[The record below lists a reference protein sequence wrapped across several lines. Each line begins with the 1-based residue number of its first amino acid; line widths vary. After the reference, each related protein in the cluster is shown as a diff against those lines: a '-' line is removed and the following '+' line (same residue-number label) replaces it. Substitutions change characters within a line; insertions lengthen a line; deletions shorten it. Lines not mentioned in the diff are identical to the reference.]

1 MKVLIIGGGG
11 REHAVAAKLAESPR
25 VDKLYAAPGNGGIA
39 ELAQCVDIK
48 ATDVEA
54 MVNFA
59 RQEGIDFVCV
69 TPDDP
74 LAAGMVDAMEAAGIA
89 AFGPTQAAAQIEAS
103 KVFCKDLMHKYH
115 IPTAEYAVFTEAE
128 PARAYIREKG
138 APIVIKA
145 DGLAL
150 GKGVFV
156 ASTLEEALAAVDA
169 IMVEGRFG
177 AAGARVLVEEC
188 LQGPEVS
195 MMCFTD
201 GKTIVPMVPSQDHKR
216 AYDNDEGPNTGGMGV
231 IAPTPNLT
239 EQLASEVMETILL
252 PTVRA
257 MEAEGR
263 TFKGVLYAGLM
274 LTEKGPKVLE
284 YNARFGDPETQ
295 AVLPLLDGD
304 LMEIFMAVREGR
316 LDQCPIRW
324 KKGASALV
332 VMAAGGYPGSYEKG
346 NVITGLDKVQQAKVY
361 HAGTA
366 VKDGHI
372 VTNGGRV
379 LGVSAQGDTL
389 ADALDT
395 AYEAVAQIHF
405 KDAFY
410 RHDIGAKVK
419 GAKQ

>member
-1 MKVLIIGGGG
+1 MKVLIVGGGG
-11 REHAVAAKLAESPR
+11 REHAVAAKLMESPL

-39 ELAQCVDIK
+39 ALAQCVDIK
-48 ATDVEA
+48 ATDVAA
-54 MVNFA
+54 MVDFA
-59 RQEGIDFVCV
+59 RREGIDFVCV

-89 AFGPTQAAAQIEAS
+89 AFGPNQAAAQIEAS

-115 IPTAEYAVFTEAE
+115 IPTAEYAVFSGAE
-128 PARAYIREKG
+128 PARAYIRDKG

-156 ASTLEEALAAVDA
+156 ASTLKEALEAVDA

-201 GKTIVPMVPSQDHKR
+201 GKTIVPMIPSQDHKR
-216 AYDNDEGPNTGGMGV
+216 AYDHDEGPNTGGMGV
-231 IAPTPNLT
+231 IAPTPNMT
-239 EQLASEVMETILL
+239 GQLAGEVMETILL

-263 TFKGVLYAGLM
+263 PFKGVLYAGLM

-295 AVLPLLDGD
+295 AVLPLLESD

-316 LDQCPIRW
+316 LEQCPIRW
-324 KKGASALV
+324 RTGASALV

-346 NVITGLDKVQQAKVY
+346 NVITGLDEVRQAQVY

-366 VKDGHI
+366 VREGQI

-389 ADALDT
+389 AAALDT
-395 AYEAVAQIHF
+395 AYEAVSHIHF

-410 RHDIGAKVK
+410 RRDIGAKAKGVK
-419 GAKQ
+419 Q

>member
-1 MKVLIIGGGG
+1 MKVLVVGGGG
-11 REHAVAAKLAESPR
+11 REHAVVAKLNESPL
-25 VDKLYAAPGNGGIA
+25 VDKLYCAPGNGGIA
-39 ELAQCVDIK
+39 SIAQCVNIK

-54 MVNFA
+54 MVEFA
-59 RQEGIDFVCV
+59 VKEGIDFVCV

-74 LAAGMVDAMEAAGIA
+74 LALGMVDAMEERGIA
-89 AFGPTQAAAQIEAS
+89 AFGPCQAAAQLEAS
-103 KVFCKDLMHKYH
+103 KVFSKDLMHKYN

-138 APIVIKA
+138 APIVVKA

-150 GKGVFV
+150 GKGVIV
-156 ASTLEEALAAVDA
+156 ASTVEEALEAVDA

-188 LQGPEVS
+188 LTGPEVS

-231 IAPTPNLT
+231 IAPTPNMTATLS
-239 EQLASEVMETILL
+239 AEVMESVLIPTI
-252 PTVRA
+252 RA

-263 TFKGVLYAGLM
+263 LFKGVLYAGLM
-274 LTEKGPKVLE
+274 ITPKGPKVLE

-295 AVLPLLDGD
+295 AVLPMLKSD

-316 LDQCPIRW
+316 LESCPIEW
-324 KKGASALV
+324 KQGASALV
-332 VMAAGGYPGSYEKG
+332 VVAAGGYPGSYEKG
-346 NVITGLDKVQQAKVY
+346 NVISGLDEVENAFVY

-366 VKDGHI
+366 LKDGNI

-379 LGVSAQGDTL
+379 LGVSAQGETL
-389 ADALDT
+389 AAALDT
-395 AYEAVAQIHF
+395 AYAAVEKIKF
-405 KDAFY
+405 KDAFC

-419 GAKQ
+419 GV

>member
-1 MKVLIIGGGG
+1 MKVLIVGGGG
-11 REHAVAAKLAESPR
+11 REHAVAAKLMESPL

-39 ELAQCVDIK
+39 ALAQCVDIK
-48 ATDVEA
+48 ATDVAA
-54 MVNFA
+54 MVDFA
-59 RQEGIDFVCV
+59 RWEGIDFVCV

-89 AFGPTQAAAQIEAS
+89 AFGPNQAAAQIEAS

-115 IPTAEYAVFTEAE
+115 IPTAEYAVFSGAE

-156 ASTLEEALAAVDA
+156 ASTLKEALEAVDA

-201 GKTIVPMVPSQDHKR
+201 GKTIVPMIPSQDHKR
-216 AYDNDEGPNTGGMGV
+216 AYDHDEGPNTGGMGV
-231 IAPTPNLT
+231 IAPTPNMT
-239 EQLASEVMETILL
+239 GQLAGEVMETILL

-263 TFKGVLYAGLM
+263 PFKGVLYAGLM

-295 AVLPLLDGD
+295 AVLPLLESD

-316 LDQCPIRW
+316 LEQCPIRW
-324 KKGASALV
+324 RTGASALV

-346 NVITGLDKVQQAKVY
+346 NVITGLDEVRQAQVY

-366 VKDGHI
+366 VREGQI

-389 ADALDT
+389 AAALDT
-395 AYEAVAQIHF
+395 AYEAVSHIHF

-410 RHDIGAKVK
+410 RRDIGAKAKGVK
-419 GAKQ
+419 Q